1 MTRLFQD
8 LRYAM
13 RQLRQSAGFTVV
25 AVTTLALGIG
35 ANTAV
40 FSVVDRVLLHPLP
53 YPDSDRIV
61 KVAQTFEG
69 ISTDN
74 ASPANY
80 LDWVSQNQ
88 LSQNQVFAEM
98 AASRGWQGSLSTGD
112 RPERVKGTMTTP
124 SFFA

>member
-8 LRYAM
+8 LRYAT
-13 RQLRQSAGFTVV
+13 RQLRKNAGFTVV

-61 KVAQTFEG
+61 KVSQSAA
-69 ISTDN
+69 N
-74 ASPANY
+74 PAIER
-80 LDWVSQNQ
+80 DQPAPRPTS
-88 LSQNQVFAEM
+88 
-98 AASRGWQGSLSTGD
+98 GGSSGCLPAT
-112 RPERVKGTMTTP
+112 VMM
-124 SFFA
+124 